1 MGTFISTKGR
11 YAIRFLIDLAEHAD
25 EERIPLKDV
34 AERQSISLKY
44 LETFMPSLVKAGL
57 VSGSHGKGGGY
68 SLLRSP
74 SQIMIG
80 TVLRVTEG
88 SIATVACL
96 ENGGVECERAAYCK
110 TLPMWRKLDSLI
122 TEYLDSVS
130 LQDLIDGT
138 STEQAPCPF
147 DILPEDS
154 SQL

>member
-25 EERIPLKDV
+25 EERVPLKDV
-34 AERQSISLKY
+34 AERQKISLKY

>member
-34 AERQSISLKY
+34 AERQKISLKY

>member
-34 AERQSISLKY
+34 AERQKISLKY

-122 TEYLDSVS
+122 TEYLASVS

>member
-11 YAIRFLIDLAEHAD
+11 YAIRLLIDLAEHAD
-25 EERIPLKDV
+25 GERIPLKDV
-34 AERQSISLKY
+34 AERQCISLKY

-68 SLLRSP
+68 T
-74 SQIMIG
+74 G

-138 STEQAPCPF
+138 SGSQPACPY
-147 DILPEDS
+147 DVLPEDS

>member
-34 AERQSISLKY
+34 AERQKISLKY

-110 TLPMWRKLDSLI
+110 TLPMWKKLDSLI

>member
-1 MGTFISTKGR
+1 MTSSNADRNGQVRLQRAK
-11 YAIRFLIDLAEHAD
+11 RFNLLANAV
-25 EERIPLKDV
+25 RKQNAL
-34 AERQSISLKY
+34 
-44 LETFMPSLVKAGL
+44 KAGL

-68 SLLRSP
+68 TLLRSP
-74 SQIMIG
+74 SDIMIG

-138 STEQAPCPF
+138 SGSQPACPY
-147 DILPEDS
+147 DVLPEDS

>member
-11 YAIRFLIDLAEHAD
+11 YAIRLLIDLAEHAD
-25 EERIPLKDV
+25 GERIPLTDV
-34 AERQSISLKY
+34 AERQCISLKY

-68 SLLRSP
+68 TLLRSP
-74 SQIMIG
+74 SDIMIG

-138 STEQAPCPF
+138 TGSQPACPY
-147 DILPEDS
+147 DVLPEDS

>member
-34 AERQSISLKY
+34 AERQKISLKY

-88 SIATVACL
+88 TIATVACL

>member
-96 ENGGVECERAAYCK
+96 ENGDVECERAAVCK

-147 DILPEDS
+147 VILPEDS